1 MWAYPGFNCPDHSSL
16 KELSVVDVEARI
28 CKFLD
33 SAATPSLGTGP
44 DPYEG
49 ESLASGSVL

>member
-49 ESLASGSVL
+49 ESLASGLVL